1 MTNIPENHA
10 GVRDYT
16 IAVLRERLAATQT
29 ALDHASD
36 NFYKNLWANG
46 EDQAASTGAR

>member
-1 MTNIPENHA
+1 VTNIPENHA

-16 IAVLRERLAATQT
+16 IAVLRERLASTQT

-36 NFYKNLWANG
+36 KFYKNLWANG
-46 EDQAASTGAR
+46 GSILCS